1 RARAL
6 DRALRLLR
14 DRPHGHQQGELH
26 DPRER
31 RQDRRAARRV
41 RLPRVGAPSVRLDRH
56 VRRRSRLLPAQ
67 GAAHRRR
74 QPRRLPIAYYRAMS
88 DMQLQRQVE
97 GVGLQTQTK
106 YTIKRRFWSFLER
119 IFRVYTADGQL
130 IMFVKHPLLKL
141 REEFQVYG
149 DEAQTRPLLLVK

>member
-1 RARAL
+1 
-6 DRALRLLR
+6 
-14 DRPHGHQQGELH
+14 
-26 DPRER
+26 
-31 RQDRRAARRV
+31 
-41 RLPRVGAPSVRLDRH
+41 
-56 VRRRSRLLPAQ
+56 
-67 GAAHRRR
+67 
-74 QPRRLPIAYYRAMS
+74 MS

-97 GVGLQTQTK
+97 GVGLQTQTR

-149 DEAQTRPLLLVK
+149 DEAQTRPLRS